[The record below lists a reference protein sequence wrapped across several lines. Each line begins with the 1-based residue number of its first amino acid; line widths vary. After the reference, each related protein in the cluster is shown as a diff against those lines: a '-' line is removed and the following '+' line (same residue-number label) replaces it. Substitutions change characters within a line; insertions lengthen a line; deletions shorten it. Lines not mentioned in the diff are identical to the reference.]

1 MACDREAP
9 LWSEQVRRQLK
20 RANLRRAR
28 SVILFA
34 MAATPSSRRVLM
46 VSFLVDVFDVV
57 SNLVVALL
65 TGSAVVFAEMAQGL
79 ADSTGSALLV
89 IGERRSRRPSD
100 TEHPLGY
107 AREAFF
113 WGLLSAVAMLV
124 IGAGLS
130 AWRGYQ
136 QLVNPSPLGTPLLA
150 IAVVGLAV
158 VTNGYAVSLSVRKLV
173 ADDGSLRAAFRNM
186 DQPLV
191 KSALLRDAIGTFT
204 SVVGLVALILY
215 QSLDL
220 LLFDALGALAA
231 AIIMVAASLVL
242 MTQARA
248 LITGQALPDHARA
261 PLRVAVLGTPGVE
274 AVNRLA
280 AVYSGPS
287 QVLLDADLD
296 LAENLDTVQIE
307 ALLDVLE
314 ARVRN
319 VVPDLERVRVILNS
333 PAKSGKGAMIRRRTR
348 KS

>member
-1 MACDREAP
+1 MP
-9 LWSEQVRRQLK
+9 
-20 RANLRRAR
+20 
-28 SVILFA
+28 VI
-34 MAATPSSRRVLM
+34 PSSRRVLA
-46 VSFLVDVFDVV
+46 VSFMVDVFDVV

-89 IGERRSRRPSD
+89 IGERRSKRRGDS
-100 TEHPLGY
+100 EHPLGY

-136 QLVNPSPLGTPLLA
+136 QLTSPSPLETPMLA
-150 IAVVGLAV
+150 IAVVALAIA
-158 VTNGYAVSLSVRKLV
+158 TNGYAVTLSLRKL
-173 ADDGSLRAAFRNM
+173 AAEDGGLRGALRGM

-204 SVVGLVALILY
+204 SVIGLVALVLY
-215 QSLDL
+215 WSLGL

-231 AIIMVAASLVL
+231 AAMMVAASLML

-248 LITGQALPDHARA
+248 LITGRALPDATLAR
-261 PLRVAVLGTPGVE
+261 LRKTVLATPGVE

-280 AVYSGPS
+280 AVYSGAS
-287 QVLLDADLD
+287 QVLVDADLD
-296 LAENLDTVQIE
+296 LAEDLDTVQIE
-307 ALLDVLE
+307 ALLDLLE
-314 ARVRN
+314 SRVRDE
-319 VVPDLERVRVILNS
+319 VPRLERVRVILNS
-333 PAKSGKGAMIRRRTR
+333 TDESR
-348 KS
+348 